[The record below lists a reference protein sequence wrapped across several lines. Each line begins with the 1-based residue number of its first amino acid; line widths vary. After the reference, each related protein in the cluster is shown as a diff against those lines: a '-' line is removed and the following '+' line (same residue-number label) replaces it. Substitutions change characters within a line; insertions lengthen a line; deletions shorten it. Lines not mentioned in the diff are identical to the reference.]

1 MSSLFISLPQDS
13 FVRQPYQIS
22 VLVGRWGLLVTRT
35 AILSRHSAATPNRRF
50 EFDKRGQ
57 LFIRTHNETLSIV
70 AMCISNEDCP
80 PARIHA

>member
-1 MSSLFISLPQDS
+1 M
-13 FVRQPYQIS
+13 RQPYQIS

-57 LFIRTHNETLSIV
+57 LFIRTHNEALTVITMRV
-70 AMCISNEDCP
+70 SNPDRS
-80 PARIHA
+80 PARIHG